1 MPSLDLL
8 TAFVAAARHAGFA
21 AAARELGQTP
31 SAIAKSVARL
41 EAELGIRLFHRTTRQ
56 VSLTPDGAAVL
67 DRCAHIVDE
76 VDALQ
81 SAAAGAKAGV
91 RGTLRVDAPVA
102 YGHAVVL
109 PAVTELLRQHPALR
123 IDVRFSD
130 ECVDLIR
137 DGLDAAIRIGPLV
150 DSRLVARRIDEQSL
164 VTCAS
169 PGYLARHGTPAS
181 PDDLARHRC
190 LLYRLPSSG
199 RDRQWDYRQGRR
211 VTSVTPAGDVRLG
224 DGAALTRLAIA
235 GLGLIQVPD
244 YYAQPALA
252 SGSLVEVL
260 ANWRPPPTPI
270 ALVYPSNRQIPPR
283 VRAFAE
289 ALSRVVPVN
298 DKR

>member
-76 VDALQ
+76 VGALQ
-81 SAAAGAKAGV
+81 AAAAGAKTGV

-123 IDVRFSD
+123 IDLRFSD

-137 DGLDAAIRIGPLV
+137 EGLDAAIRIGPLA

-169 PGYLARHGTPAS
+169 PVYLARHGTPAS
-181 PDDLARHRC
+181 PDDLVRHRC
-190 LLYRLPSSG
+190 LLYRVPSSG
-199 RDRQWDYRQGRR
+199 RDRPWDYRQGGRA
-211 VTSVTPAGDVRLG
+211 TSVTPAGDVRLG
-224 DGAALTRLAIA
+224 DGAALTRLAVA
-235 GLGLIQVPD
+235 GLGLVQVPD

-260 ANWRPPPTPI
+260 ASWRPAPTPI
-270 ALVYPSNRQIPPR
+270 ALVYPSNRQVPPR
-283 VRAFAE
+283 VRAFGE
-289 ALSRVVPVN
+289 ALARAVPVHG
-298 DKR
+298 KR